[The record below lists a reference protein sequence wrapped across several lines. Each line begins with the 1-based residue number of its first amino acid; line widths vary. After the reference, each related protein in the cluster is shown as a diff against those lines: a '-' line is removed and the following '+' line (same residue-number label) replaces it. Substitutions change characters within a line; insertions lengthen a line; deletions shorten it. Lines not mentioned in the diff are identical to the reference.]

1 MKSSLDS
8 ELPKTISTLVNKEMK
23 AVMAESARSSASPQI
38 KTITNVKE
46 TIQVY
51 SLCIM
56 HIYVPTECG

>member
-23 AVMAESARSSASPQI
+23 AVMVESAKTSVSPQI

-46 TIQVY
+46 TIQV
-51 SLCIM
+51 
-56 HIYVPTECG
+56 